1 MASEAYAALEKAKSE
16 LRGVLER
23 VWKNASEEAA
33 GGALACPFCG
43 GVKIVKKTTV
53 ASGVYTTRLACA
65 SALCGGAVRGEPR
78 PTAEGAASSA
88 LSRWNGRR
96 GGGGCERARKARL

>member
-1 MASEAYAALEKAKSE
+1 MAAEARVALEKARSE

-23 VWKNASEEAA
+23 VWKNAPEEVV

-43 GVKIVKKTTV
+43 GVKILKKTAV
-53 ASGVYTTRLACA
+53 SNGVYTTRLACA
-65 SALCGGAVRGEPR
+65 SALCGAAVRGEPR
-78 PTAEGAASSA
+78 PTAEWAASSA

-96 GGGGCERARKARL
+96 GGGGCERKARV